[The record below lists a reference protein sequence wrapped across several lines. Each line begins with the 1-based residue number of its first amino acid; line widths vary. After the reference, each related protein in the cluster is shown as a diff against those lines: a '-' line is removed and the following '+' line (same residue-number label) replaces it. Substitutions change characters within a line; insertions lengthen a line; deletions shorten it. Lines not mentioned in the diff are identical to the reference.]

1 MIAGLQPSVLIKRI
15 VLMALGS
22 AILTFG
28 VHNIHDVVDITEGG
42 VIGSMLLIEHYF
54 GIPASIASPALDI
67 VCYAVAL
74 TTLGVGFLGWSA
86 VSSVLIAGFYAL
98 WEHLPHLLPNL
109 SSAPLLAALLGGAF
123 VGIGAGIVVR
133 QGGSAGGDDALA
145 LTISRKTGWRL
156 SRCYLVADFTV
167 LALSLSY
174 ISPFKIACSLVTV
187 IVSSC
192 LIDVVVQA
200 SWDHVEGVAEWLRGR
215 TPHGY
220 TGKND

>member
-1 MIAGLQPSVLIKRI
+1 MIAGLRFSVLVRR
-15 VLMALGS
+15 VALIAIGS

-42 VIGSMLLIEHYF
+42 VIGSMLLIENFF
-54 GIPASIASPALDI
+54 GVPASIASPALDA
-67 VCYAVAL
+67 VCYAVAF
-74 TTLGVGFLGWSA
+74 TVLGAGFLGWSA

-109 SSAPLLAALLGGAF
+109 SSAPILAALLGGAF

-167 LALSLSY
+167 LALSLTY

-187 IVSSC
+187 VVSSC

-200 SWDHVEGVAEWLRGR
+200 SWDRVANAAEWLRGR
-215 TPHGY
+215 GY
-220 TGKND
+220 TEETD